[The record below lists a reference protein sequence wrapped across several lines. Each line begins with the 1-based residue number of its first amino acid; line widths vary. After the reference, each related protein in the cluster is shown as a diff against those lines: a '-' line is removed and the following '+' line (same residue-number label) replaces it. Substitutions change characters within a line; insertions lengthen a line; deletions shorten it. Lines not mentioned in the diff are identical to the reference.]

1 MRTHYTEAPNVLIG
15 QSIDRVIFAVCSC
28 AGHSGARPARWCAP
42 SSADRPAVALP
53 QTAAM
58 ADDTDLTEEEM
69 MMRIMNG
76 EDGEGGPDDLS
87 ARM

>member
-1 MRTHYTEAPNVLIG
+1 M
-15 QSIDRVIFAVCSC
+15 RVILGRDPRVVCAVVRRPTGRCS
-28 AGHSGARPARWCAP
+28 A
-42 SSADRPAVALP
+42 ADLY
-53 QTAAM
+53 AM